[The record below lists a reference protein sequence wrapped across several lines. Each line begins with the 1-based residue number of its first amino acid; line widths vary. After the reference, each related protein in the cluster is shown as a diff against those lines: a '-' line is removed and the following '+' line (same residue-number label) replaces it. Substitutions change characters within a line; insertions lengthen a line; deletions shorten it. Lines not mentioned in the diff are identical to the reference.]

1 MFRLSAIA
9 LFAGAAMVVGVLAPS
24 GPALASDPE
33 NMLNLELKCGMVVIK
48 LRPDLAPKHVER
60 IKKLAREG
68 FYDGIIFHR
77 VIDGFMAQ
85 TGDPTGTGTGGSK
98 YADLP
103 AEFNKLPY
111 HRGVVGMART
121 ADPNS
126 ANSQFFIMLADGR
139 FLDGKYTAWGQVTQN
154 MGCVDRI
161 AKGEPP
167 ASPDKIIK
175 MQVAADA
182 Q

>member
-1 MFRLSAIA
+1 
-9 LFAGAAMVVGVLAPS
+9 
-24 GPALASDPE
+24 
-33 NMLNLELKCGMVVIK
+33 
-48 LRPDLAPKHVER
+48 
-60 IKKLAREG
+60 
-68 FYDGIIFHR
+68 
-77 VIDGFMAQ
+77 MAQ
-85 TGDPTGTGTGGSK
+85 TGDPTGTGMGGSK
-98 YADLP
+98 YPDVA

-111 HRGVVGMART
+111 HRGVVGMARSS
-121 ADPNS
+121 DPNS

-154 MGCVDRI
+154 MGCIDRI

-167 ASPDKIIK
+167 PSPDKIIK